1 MESYFVVGTFIFMV
15 IQNKLSM
22 VFMTSQIF
30 VVLMIV
36 MMWRLGLPS
45 WYFLLLFSFNIWEE
59 SFYTRFNLVGEIF
72 SWCTGIYLILSILKL
87 LASSS
92 CSICY
97 KPSFLLFTKISSVS
111 IIWAEFWN
119 RGRAWILDSIWRS
132 EIENILQI
140 RKWEGAW
147 GV

>member
-45 WYFLLLFSFNIWEE
+45 
-59 SFYTRFNLVGEIF
+59 
-72 SWCTGIYLILSILKL
+72 
-87 LASSS
+87 
-92 CSICY
+92 
-97 KPSFLLFTKISSVS
+97 
-111 IIWAEFWN
+111 
-119 RGRAWILDSIWRS
+119 
-132 EIENILQI
+132 
-140 RKWEGAW
+140 
-147 GV
+147 